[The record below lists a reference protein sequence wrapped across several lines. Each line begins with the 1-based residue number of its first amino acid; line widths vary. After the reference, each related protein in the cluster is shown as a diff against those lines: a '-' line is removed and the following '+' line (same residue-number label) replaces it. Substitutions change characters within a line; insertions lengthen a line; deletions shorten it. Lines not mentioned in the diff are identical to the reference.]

1 MSPVLWLA
9 IGVTAIAALTAIVWS
24 SSRRSEA
31 QLFASRQEMQNAL
44 TAQAQSVT
52 AQINH
57 LMSTMTQ
64 QLGQVRQELQ
74 TYGVEV

>member
-9 IGVTAIAALTAIVWS
+9 IGATAIAALTAIVWS

-31 QLFASRQEMQNAL
+31 QLSASRQEMQNTL

-57 LMSTMTQ
+57 LMS
-64 QLGQVRQELQ
+64 R
-74 TYGVEV
+74 